1 MSETI
6 YKPSGIKIEV
16 ISKHDDGDYFMV
28 RSSTS
33 GKVFFA
39 HKDQVEQ
46 QEIQVPGASEPALKR
61 RGRRPKA
68 AAVVKPQVPTDN
80 RINLNTLT
88 KEGITQVL
96 PGVGIKTAQE
106 IIELKGT
113 LPGEKFSKLDQLTS
127 IKKVDWE
134 AVFESN
140 LVYVE

>member
-1 MSETI
+1 MAETI

-16 ISKHDDGDYFMV
+16 ISTHDDGDYYMV

-39 HKDQVEQ
+39 HCDQIEQ
-46 QEIQVPGASEPALKR
+46 QEVTVPTPSETPAKSR
-61 RGRRPKA
+61 RGRRKA
-68 AAVVKPQVPTDN
+68 AAVVQPIVQQDN

-96 PGVGIKTAQE
+96 PGVGIKTATE

-113 LPGEKFSKLDQLTS
+113 LPGEKFSKLEQLKS
-127 IKKVDWE
+127 IKKVDWD